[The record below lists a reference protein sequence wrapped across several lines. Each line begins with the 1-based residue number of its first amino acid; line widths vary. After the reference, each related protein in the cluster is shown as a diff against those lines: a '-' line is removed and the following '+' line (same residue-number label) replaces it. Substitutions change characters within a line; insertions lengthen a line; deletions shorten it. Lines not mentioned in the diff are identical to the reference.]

1 METQKP
7 KSIKNVGLIITI
19 FSGLLIFSNGMGA
32 LVFTLLGFG
41 GTSQEPIEMD
51 FLDILFE
58 NFALFCLVIVFFG
71 ILYFIG
77 GVNLAKYKLW
87 SKNLLLRTSYIFLI
101 LLCLFASTGIYYAS
115 NESGL
120 KFIVAFFIIS
130 VFAFSLPLIFLI
142 RFLKRNEMHFN

>member
-41 GTSQEPIEMD
+41 GMSQEPVEMD

-58 NFALFCLVIVFFG
+58 NFALFCLAIVFFG
-71 ILYFIG
+71 VLYLIG
-77 GVNLAKYKLW
+77 GVNLAKYRLW
-87 SKNLLLRTSYIFLI
+87 SKNLLLITSYIFLI
-101 LLCLFASTGIYYAS
+101 LLCLFASTSIYNAS

-120 KFIVAFFIIS
+120 EFLIVFMVITVL
-130 VFAFSLPLIFLI
+130 VFSFPLIFLI
-142 RFLKRNEMHFN
+142 RFLKKNEMHFN